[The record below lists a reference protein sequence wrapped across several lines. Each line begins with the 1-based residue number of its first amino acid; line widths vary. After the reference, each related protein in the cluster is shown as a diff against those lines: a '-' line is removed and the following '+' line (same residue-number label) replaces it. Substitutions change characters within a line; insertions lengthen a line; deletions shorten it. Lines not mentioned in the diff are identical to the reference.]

1 MRKYLLSCFAMSL
14 AHLSAVAFVPVSVFP
29 DGDNE
34 YMAVN
39 RPGHYCVEKDAHHTD
54 VFDSHSFSKKDF
66 SGRPL
71 LTLLGPRR
79 ASDLPGAAYT
89 IDFCGHTLSAAT
101 MNMAGISADGELTN
115 VRVANGKIVIPGI
128 KTGNIGIFLELPVE
142 GFALPGVAMLGGP
155 WNPSYEDVRYTE
167 LANRRKPRYSTTKY
181 VVEHMDIRAG
191 YRGIV
196 LGGGNNVIRN
206 SRIEV
211 DGNTAIYVYG
221 PGTII
226 ENNTIIVHGKGE
238 RKQWDAAI
246 KLRDADNAIVR
257 NNRIEFDGGLLS
269 KGEAAINLLDSD
281 NVTIDGNTVTGH
293 RKTVRV
299 NGVSTF
305 TEINTKSS
313 R

>member
-1 MRKYLLSCFAMSL
+1 MSL
-14 AHLSAVAFVPVSVFP
+14 AHLSAVGCETVSVFP
-29 DGDNE
+29 SGSNE
-34 YMAVN
+34 YMSISQ
-39 RPGHYCVEKDAHHTD
+39 PGYYCVEKDAHHTD
-54 VFDSHSFSKKDF
+54 VFDVHSFSKKNF
-66 SGRPL
+66 SGEPL

-79 ASDLPGAAYT
+79 ASDLPGATYV
-89 IDFCGHTLSAAT
+89 IDFRGHTLSAAT
-101 MNMAGISADGELTN
+101 KDMAGVSLDGELIN
-115 VRVANGKIVIPGI
+115 VRVSNGKIVIPGSR
-128 KTGNIGIFLELPVE
+128 TGNIGIFLKLPVE
-142 GFALPGVAMLGGP
+142 GFAIPGVVMMGGP
-155 WNPSYEDVRYTE
+155 WNPSYEDVPYTGLE
-167 LANRRKPRYSTTKY
+167 NRRKPRYSRTNY
-181 VVEHMDIRAG
+181 VIEKMDIRAG

-238 RKQWDAAI
+238 GKQWDAAI

-257 NNRIEFDGGLLS
+257 NNRIIFNGTLFE

-281 NVTIDGNTVTGH
+281 NVKIDGNTVTGF

-305 TEINTKSS
+305 VETNPQPS